1 MIKALLYKDIK
12 NIKPYALT
20 MLIISILLCFILN
33 EQGFSVVLSV
43 LASGLVF
50 TSFSLDDTAGHTK
63 EEVAIIGNRKIIVE
77 EKYLFALM
85 VIALGAI
92 ESFLVECILGLL
104 SGCFSASFSLSIAIQ
119 SLSMGAL
126 VCAIAIPFIIRLG
139 SEKARIITFF
149 FIFAPILFS
158 SLIQNIA
165 DKETL
170 ISGFIPLFFIVT
182 AIVVAPLSYFISVRL
197 FKDKEL

>member
-20 MLIISILLCFILN
+20 MLIIGILLCFILN

-149 FIFAPILFS
+149 FIFAL
-158 SLIQNIA
+158 L
-165 DKETL
+165 K
-170 ISGFIPLFFIVT
+170 
-182 AIVVAPLSYFISVRL
+182 
-197 FKDKEL
+197 

>member
-1 MIKALLYKDIK
+1 M
-12 NIKPYALT
+12 
-20 MLIISILLCFILN
+20 
-33 EQGFSVVLSV
+33 
-43 LASGLVF
+43 
-50 TSFSLDDTAGHTK
+50 DDTAGHTK

-119 SLSMGAL
+119 SLSMGVL

-182 AIVVAPLSYFISVRL
+182 AIVVAPISYFISVQL